1 MSILTK
7 KKKNVKNNA
16 KTSSIP
22 RNKKNKNKTRTRK
35 NIGKS
40 RKKLRSKDIDE
51 RAEPYISE
59 GKYTI
64 WHFALEHVD
73 EKMNYGVYV
82 NGGLHVETCS
92 IRTLKNKSNMLII

>member
-7 KKKNVKNNA
+7 KKNGINHKA

-40 RKKLRSKDIDE
+40 RKKLRSKDIDGGGDKWTKAKQKL
-51 RAEPYISE
+51 RNWSSSINPFKKSKAKVMLGNSLKQTHSHNPQSN
-59 GKYTI
+59 
-64 WHFALEHVD
+64 
-73 EKMNYGVYV
+73 NYKIV
-82 NGGLHVETCS
+82 
-92 IRTLKNKSNMLII
+92 